1 MKNSLNKNTLKNQI
15 SDILLQKDEVEFA
28 YLFGSTA
35 RNSNHK
41 KSDVDI
47 AVFLSKGVLQKN
59 KFYPEQLASEIEK
72 NIKAP
77 IDVRCLNHQGLIF
90 LHQVLKYGELLVDK
104 NNKKRI
110 SFETRVYDEYLDFK
124 YYLDTYNKIRRE
136 KLSS

>member
-35 RNSNHK
+35 RNSNYK

-47 AVFLSKGVLQKN
+47 AVYLKIGVVEEN
-59 KFYPEQLASEIEK
+59 KFYTEQLASEIEK
-72 NIKAP
+72 NIKSP
-77 IDVRCLNHQGLIF
+77 VDVRCLNKQGLIF
-90 LHQVLKYGELLVDK
+90 LHQVLKYSELLVNK

-124 YYLDTYNKIRRE
+124 YYLDQYNTIRRK
-136 KLSS
+136 KLLS